1 MYDSQ
6 IHPSI
11 HPNALPHH
19 IASPSPQ
26 KNSSPSSS
34 LARDSTQRLFP
45 VQSHLRIEVSHHRPV
60 VDIPLRLHVEEV
72 CMRRHR
78 RVSLARFGV
87 RLLFVVGVLCGVLG
101 ALIQRECA
109 GIHGDILI
117 VRSNSCTSA

>member
-1 MYDSQ
+1 
-6 IHPSI
+6 
-11 HPNALPHH
+11 
-19 IASPSPQ
+19 
-26 KNSSPSSS
+26 
-34 LARDSTQRLFP
+34 
-45 VQSHLRIEVSHHRPV
+45 
-60 VDIPLRLHVEEV
+60 
-72 CMRRHR
+72 MRRHR